1 MTGSKIIVVTYN
13 SVGGHRYIIHKLR
26 TYKKFNCEVYRMK
39 ITCNRRDDI
48 IKRRDEYEADYAAKR
63 ERHEAQREAFYRA
76 ERDVTSLIE
85 EEVGAQLNRFSA
97 LNFRIR
103 ASRGSWE
110 SGGMSIRIQ
119 CNENEMFNDDVALA
133 WSLNVELDKDGKVTK
148 ESSSWSGLKATTPA
162 QLESLSQTLEALKYL
177 NSVQWDVVL
186 NKEMPNYDDYFT
198 EPSPSRRNRPNFEQ
212 ELVEADLE
220 DAVGTN
226 KLVRGKATNATGYSG
241 EGYYLLL
248 KETPAQYVGIFV
260 PTYYVTSWLSKM
272 TMDEVISKIK
282 KQWSPCRIAK
292 NKITEIFGKEVK
304 FYQEGQD

>member
-1 MTGSKIIVVTYN
+1 
-13 SVGGHRYIIHKLR
+13 
-26 TYKKFNCEVYRMK
+26 MK
-39 ITCNRRDDI
+39 ITCNRRDDV
-48 IKRRDEYEADYAAKR
+48 IKRRDEYEADYAAKQ
-63 ERHEAQREAFYRA
+63 ERYESQRQAFYKA
-76 ERDVTSLIE
+76 EQDVTSLIE

-97 LNFRIR
+97 LNFDIR
-103 ASRGSWE
+103 ASRGRWG
-110 SGGMSIRIQ
+110 SGGMGIRIQ
-119 CNENEMFNDDVALA
+119 CNENNKFDEDSALS
-133 WSLNVELDKDGKVTK
+133 WSLDVELDKNGKVTK

-198 EPSPSRRNRPNFEQ
+198 EPSPSRRDRPNFEQ

-226 KLVRGKATNATGYSG
+226 KLVRGKATNATGYRG

-248 KETPAQYVGIFV
+248 KETPTQYVTIFI
-260 PTYYVTSWLSKM
+260 PDYYLSNM
-272 TMDEVISKIK
+272 LSRDTLDNVISSVKDN
-282 KQWSPCRIAK
+282 WSSCRILK
-292 NKITEIFGKEVK
+292 SKLTEIFGKEIQ